1 MPAMSPDDD
10 RVARPDDDRVAR
22 LEAHASYW
30 QAEYE
35 YLVQHLP
42 NAVFLVDPTSDRII
56 EANEAACRLLGY
68 PLDKLLEEVRISDIH
83 PDQMDRLNDFAAEVM
98 SRGVAST
105 DQLGCLSAHGHY
117 IPVLIHGAMVQTE
130 DGRTLIRMIVV
141 DDLRK
146 RLAEQALLDEVRDSY
161 NYEEI
166 TGRSKALHHVLE
178 QVTRVAPTDST
189 VLILGETGTGKELI
203 CRAVHQGSERRARPL
218 IKLNCAAIPSG
229 LIESELFG
237 HEKGAFTG
245 AIQQKRG
252 RFELAH
258 EGTIFL
264 DEIGDIPLET
274 QPKLLRLIQ
283 EQQFERVGG
292 TATIDVDV
300 RIIAATHR
308 DLSQMVADGT
318 FREDLFY
325 RLDVFPIQLPPLR
338 ERHDDIPLLA
348 RYFVHRQ
355 CTRLGRPVAEFTEA
369 AMCRLQSY
377 AWPGNIREL
386 ENIIARAVILC
397 DDDRIDLDQVQIYS
411 ASASDRP
418 PRSGMQTLEQVERDH
433 IIAALSSVG
442 GKISGPGGAAEI
454 LGLKPTTLES
464 RMKKLGVDRASTRKV
479 N

>member
-1 MPAMSPDDD
+1 
-10 RVARPDDDRVAR
+10 
-22 LEAHASYW
+22 
-30 QAEYE
+30 
-35 YLVQHLP
+35 
-42 NAVFLVDPTSDRII
+42 
-56 EANEAACRLLGY
+56 
-68 PLDKLLEEVRISDIH
+68 
-83 PDQMDRLNDFAAEVM
+83 M

-117 IPVLIHGAMVQTE
+117 IPVRIHGTVARTE
-130 DGRTLIRMIVV
+130 DGRTLIRTIVV
-141 DDLRK
+141 DDLRE
-146 RLAEQALLDEVRDSY
+146 RLAEQALLDEVKDSY

-166 TGRSKALHHVLE
+166 TGRSKALRHVLE
-178 QVTRVAPTDST
+178 QVTRVAPTDTT

-203 CRAVHQGSERRARPL
+203 CRAVHHRSVRSARPL

-292 TATIDVDV
+292 TATIEVDV

-318 FREDLFY
+318 FRED
-325 RLDVFPIQLPPLR
+325 
-338 ERHDDIPLLA
+338 
-348 RYFVHRQ
+348 
-355 CTRLGRPVAEFTEA
+355 
-369 AMCRLQSY
+369 
-377 AWPGNIREL
+377 
-386 ENIIARAVILC
+386 
-397 DDDRIDLDQVQIYS
+397 
-411 ASASDRP
+411 
-418 PRSGMQTLEQVERDH
+418 
-433 IIAALSSVG
+433 
-442 GKISGPGGAAEI
+442 
-454 LGLKPTTLES
+454 
-464 RMKKLGVDRASTRKV
+464 
-479 N
+479 